1 MIFALIAMAIAWYAC
16 EKEDEKVVL
25 DLDEAIPPALAEM
38 SDMVLLQDN
47 AEDVITFE
55 WSPAQYPLENLP
67 QVRYALQ
74 MDLEGNNFENRVQ
87 LVETS
92 STSFTRTVAQFNQRL
107 TGMGLEPEVPHVI
120 EMRVVASITAATD
133 TDNLISGVRQFQV
146 TIYED
151 VVIIDPIYMLGSG
164 TTAGWNNEQAI
175 EMYPAIDEDRNVIP
189 GKYTLIATLRQ
200 DGDMVKF
207 ISVLGQWA
215 PQWGSD
221 GSGTEEEGPL
231 VYRPTE
237 DEPDPAPIMITDLE
251 PGDYRVTADT
261 INLTYSITK
270 ATEELYLLGSGT
282 EAGWDNTA
290 ALAMTKDAPGMFSI
304 VTTLTA
310 GEDMFFKFI
319 EVLGQW
325 APQYGTW
332 DEEPDWEEG
341 TLAFRPTEAEPDPDA
356 IPTPP
361 DTGTYLIEVNLNN
374 LTYKLTA
381 Q

>member
-1 MIFALIAMAIAWYAC
+1 MVFALIAIAFAWSAC
-16 EKEDEKVVL
+16 EKEDEKVIL
-25 DLDEAIPPALAEM
+25 DMDEAVSPVLATLP
-38 SDMVLLQDN
+38 DMVLLQDD
-47 AEDVITFE
+47 AENVITFE
-55 WSPAQYPLENLP
+55 WSQAQYPLDNLP
-67 QVRYALQ
+67 EVRYSLQ
-74 MDLEGNNFENRVQ
+74 LDKEGNNFTERVQ

-92 STSFTRTVAQFNQRL
+92 ATSFTRTVAQFNQRL
-107 TGMGLEPEVPHVI
+107 TAMELEPGVPTVM
-120 EMRVVASITAATD
+120 ELRVVASITAATD
-133 TDNLISGVRQFQV
+133 TDNLISNVMRFQV

-164 TTAGWNNEQAI
+164 TAAGWDNTQAL
-175 EMYPAIDEDRNVIP
+175 EMYPVFENGSHVP
-189 GKYTLIATLRQ
+189 GTFTLIANLRQ

-215 PQWGSD
+215 PQWGTD
-221 GSGTEEEGPL
+221 GTGTSEQGPL

-237 DEPDPAPIMITDLE
+237 DDPDPDPILITDLE

-261 INLTYSITK
+261 TELTYSIVK

-290 ALAMTKDAPGMFSI
+290 ALAMTKDAPGKFSI

-310 GEDMFFKFI
+310 GDDMQFKFI

-332 DEEPDWEEG
+332 DEDPNWEEG
-341 TLAFRPTEAEPDPDA
+341 SLAFRPTEAEPDPEA

-361 DTGTYLIEVNLNN
+361 NTGTYLIEVNLSN
-374 LTYKLTA
+374 LTYRLTA